1 MKDYIIAGLD
11 IGSANI
17 RVTVGQ
23 VDANGKINI
32 IGGAEQPA
40 DGVIKGNI
48 VAIEDAVASITKCLE
63 KAERM
68 VGVHIDDV
76 LVGVSGP
83 QMLAQISKGIV
94 AISKANGEI
103 QYSDLERVKAVAENA
118 ISSINQENIYTIPRS
133 YSVDSQM
140 GIKDP
145 VGMSGMRLETE
156 AWVMQVPAAQMKN
169 LRKTVFR
176 VGIESNNFAPGI
188 LAAAEAVLDKK
199 QKDLGVV
206 VINIGSST
214 TGVAVF
220 EEGELLLAKVL
231 PVGSAHISN
240 DIALLLRVPV
250 DLAEKIK
257 LQYGTALPAEVGEH
271 AEINLAD
278 LSETETDCVSLRNVA
293 EIIEARVEA
302 IFKLIDKELRALG
315 KSGKL
320 PAGAILT
327 GNGVKLRG
335 MVEIAKR
342 ELKLPVSMGRPH
354 SVFNIIDK
362 LNDEAFTSAIGL
374 VMLAFKD
381 GDLPGRG
388 PGGHM
393 LPGLVLRVKKWFKSL
408 VS

>member
-1 MKDYIIAGLD
+1 MKEYIIAGLD

-23 VDANGKINI
+23 MDVNGKINI
-32 IGGAEQPA
+32 IGGAEHPA
-40 DGVIKGNI
+40 DGIIKGS
-48 VAIEDAVASITKCLE
+48 VVSAEDAVASITKCLE

-76 LVGVSGP
+76 LVGVSG
-83 QMLAQISKGIV
+83 QQIVAQISKGIV

-103 QYSDLERVKAVAENA
+103 QYSDLERVKASAENA
-118 ISSINQENIYTIPRS
+118 VSSINQENIYIIPRS
-133 YSVDSQM
+133 YTVDNQI

-145 VGMSGMRLETE
+145 VGMNGMRLEVE
-156 AWVMQVPAAQMKN
+156 AWVIQVPAVQMKN
-169 LRKTVFR
+169 LRKCVFR

-188 LAAAEAVLDKK
+188 LATSEAVVDKK

-206 VINIGSST
+206 VINIGNST
-214 TGVAVF
+214 TSMAVY
-220 EEGELLLAKVL
+220 EEGELLLVKTL

-257 LQYGTALPAEVGEH
+257 LQYGTALPAGISENE
-271 AEINLAD
+271 EINLAE
-278 LSETETDCVSLRNVA
+278 LSSSEDGQVSLKNVS

-302 IFKLIDKELRALG
+302 IFKLVDKELRALG

-327 GNGVKLRG
+327 GAGVKLKG

-342 ELKLPVSMGRPH
+342 ELRLPVSMGRPQ
-354 SVFNIIDK
+354 SVLNIIDK
-362 LNDEAFTSAIGL
+362 LDDEAFTTAIGL

-381 GDLPGRG
+381 NDSNGGKSGFFKGDELFGRA
-388 PGGHM
+388 
-393 LPGLVLRVKKWFKSL
+393 KKWLKSL